1 MMMQAG
7 YILHA
12 RDYRDTSLLIE
23 VFTEQGERISAVARG
38 ARSQR
43 RGVSQRALL
52 QPFQPLWIELGGA
65 GELKL
70 LKQVESRSGAVPL
83 QRQGLFSALYLNELL
98 CRLLH
103 RDDPHPDLFPAYE
116 SVLPQ
121 LLNLET
127 LDIALRLFELQLLD
141 ELGYGLD
148 LYHDASG
155 QSIDQTLWYR
165 YESDRGLSA
174 MNGPAENSLSGQA
187 ISDFVAGNY
196 TADARRTLKGLCR
209 AALQPHLGG
218 KPLRSRALFST
229 EK

>member
-1 MMMQAG
+1 MQAG

-23 VFTEQGERISAVARG
+23 VFTEQGERISAIARG

-70 LKQVESRSGAVPL
+70 LKQVESRAGAVPL

-148 LYHDASG
+148 LYHDANDRH
-155 QSIDQTLWYR
+155 IDTAGWYR
-165 YESDRGLSA
+165 YEPGRGLSA
-174 MNGPAENSLSGQA
+174 MNAVAENLLSGQA
-187 ISDFVAGNY
+187 ISDFVAGHY
-196 TADARRTLKGLCR
+196 TADARRTLKWLCR
-209 AALQPHLGG
+209 AALQPHLGD
-218 KPLRSRALFST
+218 KPLRSRSLFAT